1 MPEVEHAETQTD
13 WFIDETSLV
22 PQTATATGSRPP
34 SVAGEE
40 MVNEQPLR
48 RDRPM
53 GGMALPVLAVASVL
67 AALVIGIA
75 IGRAAAGAG
84 SNTGTSTRPA
94 AAAYCA
100 DLKAL
105 TRDLAAAEG
114 DAGKTGGPNAYAAA
128 EVRDAG
134 PIYDDASS
142 SSDPAAARR
151 LALALTLDGQARQQP
166 GIDAGLLARIEG
178 DTAAAVKAAPSC

>member
-1 MPEVEHAETQTD
+1 MPEPGEPLTD
-13 WFIDETSLV
+13 WFVDDGPLTPRMV
-22 PQTATATGSRPP
+22 AATGLGPAC
-34 SVAGEE
+34 VAGEE

-48 RDRPM
+48 RIRAAPRWANP
-53 GGMALPVLAVASVL
+53 ALAIAAVL
-67 AALVIGIA
+67 AALLIGIA
-75 IGRAAAGAG
+75 IGRASAGTGTAAGA
-84 SNTGTSTRPA
+84 STRS

-105 TRDLAAAEG
+105 TRDLAAAQA
-114 DAGKTGGPNAYAAA
+114 DAGRTGGPNAYAAA

-166 GIDAGLLARIEG
+166 GIDAGLLARIG
-178 DTAAAVKAAPSC
+178 DDTTAAVKAAPSC